1 MNEEFLKAIEYA
13 PTEEECCYMSE
24 KPLPVPDT
32 PNFVIAFSFFMFLI
46 FLHHI
51 LDTDGI
57 YLNYFS
63 DKIKT
68 KIADNLS
75 LYFYNEN
82 SVDELEKEN
91 ENNVVDEDLN
101 IPKPYEYKYLDEVKK
116 LADEIV
122 FTELELKQE
131 LEQRVTI
138 RSNMENKLSSDK
150 THVETQLAHFEK
162 RLEELEVEK
171 VSKKEQK
178 KENKDNKDDKDD
190 KDNKDAE
197 EEDEAEDFEEE
208 ETEEEKME
216 RIEQEIARIQNED
229 KLYKKAQKLLN
240 EKTIDDEE
248 INKLAREFILK
259 ERLDN
264 LKNCI
269 VMEKTPIGNA
279 IMFYNNAKSSFEYY
293 SDSTL
298 PYRYLEVI
306 ARKYIITYKCKQIFV
321 DMEQEIKEAEKKL
334 EEKKKKAEHEK
345 QKQEEEKISGNS
357 STKTEK
363 PAKNVFAKFK
373 NYNKDNSI
381 RVAAVPLDRPSSAKQ
396 TKPQEEKVIKENAN
410 RFSFEGKLANF
421 NFLKK
426 IDRKVVDKRY
436 AVSFAEFKKMQKTQ

>member
-1 MNEEFLKAIEYA
+1 MNEEFLKAIEYT

-24 KPLPVPDT
+24 KPLPIPDT

-46 FLHHI
+46 FLQQV
-51 LDTDGI
+51 LDTEGT
-57 YLNYFS
+57 YMNYFA

-68 KIADNLS
+68 TIANNLI

-82 SVDELEKEN
+82 RIEELEN
-91 ENNVVDEDLN
+91 ENENQIVDEDIN
-101 IPKPYEYKYLDEVKK
+101 IPKLYEDKYLDEVKK
-116 LADEIV
+116 LAHEIA
-122 FTELELKQE
+122 FTESELKQE

-138 RSNMENKLSSDK
+138 RSNMENKLKSDK
-150 THVETQLAHFEK
+150 TQVEMQLAYFEK
-162 RLEELEVEK
+162 RLEELEVDK
-171 VSKKEQK
+171 GSKKEQK
-178 KENKDNKDDKDD
+178 NENKDAK
-190 KDNKDAE
+190 E
-197 EEDEAEDFEEE
+197 EEDFEEE

-216 RIEQEIARIQNED
+216 RIEKEIARIQNED

-248 INKLAREFILK
+248 INKIAREFILK

-279 IMFYNNAKSSFEYY
+279 IMFYNNSKSSFEYY

-306 ARKYIITYKCKQIFV
+306 ARKYVITYKCKQIFV

-334 EEKKKKAEHEK
+334 EEKKKKAEDEK
-345 QKQEEEKISGNS
+345 QKQEEEKISGNPS
-357 STKTEK
+357 IKTEK

-381 RVAAVPLDRPSSAKQ
+381 KVAAVPLDRPTTAKQ
-396 TKPQEEKVIKENAN
+396 TKPQEEKIIKERTN
-410 RFSFEGKLANF
+410 RYSFEGKLANF

-436 AVSFAEFKKMQKTQ
+436 AVSFSEFKKMQKN

>member
-1 MNEEFLKAIEYA
+1 MKEEFLKAIEYT

-68 KIADNLS
+68 TIADNLS

-82 SVDELEKEN
+82 SVEELEKEN

-116 LADEIV
+116 LPGEFV
-122 FTELELKQE
+122 FTETE
-131 LEQRVTI
+131 LETELAQRVII
-138 RSNMENKLSSDK
+138 RKNMENKLMFDK
-150 THVETQLAHFEK
+150 THIETQLAYFEK

-171 VSKKEQK
+171 AYKKEEK
-178 KENKDNKDDKDD
+178 KEKEENK
-190 KDNKDAE
+190 
-197 EEDEAEDFEEE
+197 EEDEYEDEDFEDEDI
-208 ETEEEKME
+208 ETEEEKRE
-216 RIEQEIARIQNED
+216 RIEYAIASIQND
-229 KLYKKAQKLLN
+229 QKLCKKAQELL
-240 EKTIDDEE
+240 ETITIDDDEV
-248 INKLAREFILK
+248 NKLAREFILK

-298 PYRYLEVI
+298 PYR
-306 ARKYIITYKCKQIFV
+306 
-321 DMEQEIKEAEKKL
+321 
-334 EEKKKKAEHEK
+334 
-345 QKQEEEKISGNS
+345 
-357 STKTEK
+357 
-363 PAKNVFAKFK
+363 
-373 NYNKDNSI
+373 
-381 RVAAVPLDRPSSAKQ
+381 
-396 TKPQEEKVIKENAN
+396 
-410 RFSFEGKLANF
+410 
-421 NFLKK
+421 
-426 IDRKVVDKRY
+426 
-436 AVSFAEFKKMQKTQ
+436 